1 MLFVLLY
8 CYFLFEK
15 RLIVEQILKIKIL
28 RPCLI
33 ILVQQMKSQP
43 AHSRLTSKQAN
54 LIFFILFTQP
64 HFGGSQSYTQRCV
77 TAQKNYNND
86 IFCINLEFFISTQ
99 LIFFCKC
106 QVCQQGYMN
115 EISKTWSI
123 YVPLLSEGFRLS

>member
-64 HFGGSQSYTQRCV
+64 HFGASQSYTQRCV
-77 TAQKNYNND
+77 NAQKMTTIIHFAFIWN
-86 IFCINLEFFISTQ
+86 FLFPVFF
-99 LIFFCKC
+99 FYKC